1 MDLLYKKNNNGQILY
16 WGVGINNSFSA
27 TLPEICVTYG
37 ILGGTPR
44 KESYPLTMKGKTIS
58 EIIDKECNSRINEKR
73 KQGYISLSEFADM
86 REHPAEDINNKDFI
100 DFCKTYLKTNLT
112 NNNSGALLPMLAKT
126 YNGNCWNKVST
137 MYGQW
142 KINGLRCFVSA
153 YVTNDMFRPVRLK
166 FQSREGIYWTSLD
179 DLEEKLLILLP
190 PPLIR
195 KMLDENYIL
204 DGELYL
210 PGYSVNDINH
220 FVKDPKSAG
229 NKKLQYWCYDL
240 AIENISQ
247 HNRDLIRENPEYL
260 GTYITDFTKIE
271 QHLNCNCVIVTLP
284 SFTISNDE
292 EAIEYRNKFID
303 LGFEGLILR
312 NPNTEYQFGRR
323 RANYMEKFKATNEGD
338 FKIINIIKEDK
349 RDLPIIVC
357 KNDINDNIFETRL
370 SIPHDAQQEVLYN
383 KDKYIGKYVHL
394 NYGERAGVQKVP
406 FHVKDC
412 IING

>member
-1 MDLLYKKNNNGQILY
+1 MDLLYKKNNNNQVLY
-16 WGVGINNSFSA
+16 WGVYEDINSGNKQPTIS
-27 TLPEICVTYG
+27 VTYG

-44 KESYPLTMKGKTIS
+44 KEMYPLTMKGKTIS
-58 EIIDKECNSRINEKR
+58 EIIDKEITSRINEKR

-86 REHPAEDINNKDFI
+86 REHPAEDLNSQDFI
-100 DFCKTYLKTNLT
+100 NFCKTYLKTNLT

-126 YNGNCWNKVST
+126 YNGNCWNKIST

-142 KINGLRCFVSA
+142 KINGLRCFISA
-153 YVTNDMFRPVRLK
+153 YQTNDMFRPIRLK
-166 FQSREGIYWTSLD
+166 FQSREGIYWSSLE

-190 PPLIR
+190 PPLIK

-210 PGYSVNDINH
+210 PGYSVNEINH

-240 AIENISQ
+240 AIENVSQ
-247 HNRDLIRENPEYL
+247 HYRDLIRESSDML
-260 GTYITDFTKIE
+260 GRYIHEFVHPE
-271 QHLNCNCVIVTLP
+271 QHLNCTSTIVTLP
-284 SFTISNDE
+284 SIEIVNNE
-292 EAIEYRNKFID
+292 QAIEYRNKFID

-312 NPNTEYQFGRR
+312 NPDVEYQFGRR

-338 FKIINIIKEDK
+338 FEIIDIIKEDK

-357 KNDINDNIFETRL
+357 RNDINDNVFETRL
-370 SIPHDAQQEVLYN
+370 SVSHEAQQEVLYN
-383 KDKYIGKYVHL
+383 KEKYIGKFVHL

-412 IING
+412 IIK